1 MIYHVWAPGTN
12 YRTDF
17 YLELFCILIS
27 FVLLFGYILQSK
39 NKPKGLALKNSAIK
53 YIIITNIITLTFS
66 SGTFYFS
73 HNDSFYNFFR
83 LCQLGSFIFYYIQ
96 ILLFHYYFCIS
107 NENIF
112 SNFKIA
118 SIIVTFLIVLSASLF
133 FITYFSGLCL
143 FKDSNNK
150 YIKGDFFYTL
160 KAFAPSVLLIDLFIA
175 LKNRKKLPKLEIYGW
190 FLYIVLPILS
200 IPLSILIS
208 PVYFYL
214 SIFLSIFI
222 SYIFINIL
230 EHQLLIEE
238 DNQNIRDNM
247 YLTKIQTQIMMSQ
260 IQPHFLFNSLASISA
275 LCSID
280 PKLAEQ
286 TTNKFSEY
294 LRMNLNSI
302 RNPGNVPFEK
312 ELEHIKAYIW
322 LEKIR
327 FDNRLNVDYNIL
339 ETDFLVPQISIQPL
353 VENAV
358 KHGICAKPEG
368 GVVKISSV
376 KNDNEYLIIIED
388 NGVGFNTKIL
398 DNPEKNVSGIINCR
412 NRIATLNGGYFDI
425 ESEIGKGTIVTVHI
439 PIKVEQ

>member
-1 MIYHVWAPGTN
+1 MINHVWAPGTN
-12 YRTDF
+12 YQTDF
-17 YLELFCILIS
+17 YLEIFSILIS
-27 FVLLFGYILQSK
+27 LVLLFGYIIQSK
-39 NKPKGLALKNSAIK
+39 NKPKGLVLKNTAIK
-53 YIIITNIITLTFS
+53 YLIISNIITLFCS
-66 SGTFYFS
+66 AGTFYFS
-73 HNDSFYNFFR
+73 HNDNYYTFFR
-83 LCQLGSFIFYYIQ
+83 FCQLSSFLFYYIQ
-96 ILLFHYYFCIS
+96 ILLFHYYFCFS
-107 NENIF
+107 NEANF

-118 SIIVTFLIVLSASLF
+118 SFIVTILIVLSASLF
-133 FITYFSGLCL
+133 FISYFAGLCL
-143 FKDSNNK
+143 SKDSNNQ
-150 YIKGDFFYTL
+150 YIKGQFFYTL
-160 KAFAPSVLLIDLFIA
+160 KTLAPSVLLIDLFIV
-175 LKNRKKLPKLEIYGW
+175 LKNRKKFPKLEIYGW
-190 FLYIVLPILS
+190 VCYILFPIFS
-200 IPLSILIS
+200 IPLTIFIS
-208 PVYFYL
+208 PVFFYL

-222 SYIFINIL
+222 SYIFVNIL

-238 DNQNIRDNM
+238 ENKHIKNSM
-247 YLTKIQTQIMMSQ
+247 YLNKTQTQIMMSQ

-327 FDNRLNVDYNIL
+327 FDNRLNVEYDIK
-339 ETDFLVPQISIQPL
+339 ETDFLIPQISIQPL

-368 GVVKISSV
+368 GLVKISSF
-376 KNDNEYLIIIED
+376 KKDDEYVITIED

-398 DNPEKNVSGIINCR
+398 DNPEKNVSGIINCK
-412 NRIATLNGGYFDI
+412 NRIATLDGGHFEI
-425 ESEIGKGTIVTVHI
+425 ESLIGKGTTVTVHI
-439 PIKVEQ
+439 PIKAGQ